1 MKSAVGWPVGLGSSL
16 LAALAA
22 HRNLSHSHGLL
33 PDPTQPAV
41 KQGGSGENGGGASPV
56 FQSEILPLSA
66 CDSSSWLFF
75 CGTPPQSVLSPEL
88 RVRWGP
94 FLADL

>member
-22 HRNLSHSHGLL
+22 HRNLSHSHGLP

-41 KQGGSGENGGGASPV
+41 KQGESGENGGGASPV
-56 FQSEILPLSA
+56 FQPLK
-66 CDSSSWLFF
+66 FF
-75 CGTPPQSVLSPEL
+75 LSMIPLLGCFSVGLLTASSVLN
-88 RVRWGP
+88 
-94 FLADL
+94 

>member
-22 HRNLSHSHGLL
+22 HRNLSHSHGL
-33 PDPTQPAV
+33 PTDPTQPAV

-56 FQSEILPLSA
+56 FQLLKLFLSLPMIPLLGSFSVGLLLKA
-66 CDSSSWLFF
+66 S
-75 CGTPPQSVLSPEL
+75 SVLN
-88 RVRWGP
+88 
-94 FLADL
+94 